1 MNRVVKHHQSR
12 YTVADYM
19 SWPNDE
25 RWELIEGR
33 AFNMSPAPTI
43 KHQSIAGNFYSLLKQ
58 RLAGKPCTA
67 LIAPVD
73 VVLSTEDV
81 VQPDVLVVCDSHKI
95 TERNI
100 QGAPDLVIEVLS
112 PSTALKDM
120 REKKALYQRAG
131 VREYI
136 VIEPLE
142 NYVQRFFLT
151 GDGVY
156 GVSDVFGA
164 QEHLPL
170 LSLPEIVVPLGEIFD
185 VEPVEDEI
193 INL

>member
-1 MNRVVKHHQSR
+1 MNRAAKHRPNR

-19 SWPNDE
+19 LWPDDE

-43 KHQSIAGNFYSLLKQ
+43 RHQSLAGNFYSHLKR
-58 RLAGKPCTA
+58 RLTGKPCTA

-81 VQPDVLVVCDSHKI
+81 VQPDVLVVCDSRKI
-95 TERNI
+95 TEKNI
-100 QGAPDLVIEVLS
+100 QGPPDLVVEVLS
-112 PSTALKDM
+112 PSTAVKDM

-142 NYVQRFFLT
+142 NYVQRFFLS

-156 GVSDVFGA
+156 GASDIFGP

-170 LSLPEIVVPLGEIFD
+170 LSLPEIVIPLWEIFE
-185 VEPVEDEI
+185 VESPEDED

>member
-1 MNRVVKHHQSR
+1 VNRVIKPHQSR

-19 SWPNDE
+19 SWPDSE
-25 RWELIEGR
+25 RWELIEGY

-43 KHQSIAGNFYSLLKQ
+43 RHQSIAGNFYSQLKQ
-58 RLAGKPCTA
+58 RLTGKPCIA

-73 VVLSTEDV
+73 VVLSAEDI
-81 VQPDVLVVCDSHKI
+81 VQPDVLVVCDSHKV
-95 TERNI
+95 TEKNI

-112 PSTALKDM
+112 PSTAVKDM
-120 REKKALYQRAG
+120 REKKALYQRTG

-136 VIEPLE
+136 VIEPQE

-151 GDGVY
+151 DEGIY
-156 GVSDVFGA
+156 GASDIFGA

-170 LSLPEIVVPLGEIFD
+170 LSLPEIVVPLWEVFD
-185 VEPVEDEI
+185 VELLEDEDTKR
-193 INL
+193 